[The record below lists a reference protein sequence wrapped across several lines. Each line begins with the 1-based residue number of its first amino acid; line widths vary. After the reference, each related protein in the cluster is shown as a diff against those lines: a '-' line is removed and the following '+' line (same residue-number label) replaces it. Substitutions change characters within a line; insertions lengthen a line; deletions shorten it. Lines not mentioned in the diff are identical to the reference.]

1 MLTQMSIHQ
10 QYFFSNYMLPQT
22 SH

>member
-1 MLTQMSIHQ
+1 MSIHQ